1 MTPKE
6 KAQQLVDRFREIPPS
21 SPYTGIGDGEA
32 KECAKVLVSELINH
46 SKEMAMVYDLSFD
59 ESSSFYAKVK
69 QEIINLLNNK

>member
-1 MTPKE
+1 MIPKE
-6 KAQQLVDRFREIPPS
+6 KAKELILKFRQIPPS

-46 SKEMAMVYDLSFD
+46 SKEVAMVYDLSFD

-69 QEIINLLNNK
+69 QEIINL

>member
-6 KAQQLVDRFREIPPS
+6 KAKEFILKFRQIPPS

-32 KECAKVLVSELINH
+32 RECAKVLVSELINH
-46 SKEMAMVYDLSFD
+46 SKEIAMVYDLSFD

-69 QEIINLLNNK
+69 KEIENF

>member
-6 KAQQLVDRFREIPPS
+6 KAKELILKFRQIPPS
-21 SPYTGIGDGEA
+21 TPYTGIDDDEA
-32 KECAKVLVSELINH
+32 KECAKVLISELINH

-69 QEIINLLNNK
+69 QEIQEL